1 MKVKVFQP
9 NRNGKIEFTRAE
21 LEKLL
26 NEIYEEGR
34 KDAPISWGSPFVYS
48 TPNYRDYNLTGGI
61 TLCNAD
67 KANGTIDNLTCTN
80 KTDGTKAISVS
91 MATPDL
97 QKLPEVVDSIITKSV
112 RDYYPKNAFET
123 LARELDF

>member
-48 TPNYRDYNLTGGI
+48 TPDYNLTGGI
-61 TLCNAD
+61 SLCSVD
-67 KANGTIDNLTCTN
+67 KADATIDNLTCTN
-80 KTDGTKAISVS
+80 KTDGAKAISIS

-97 QKLPEVVDSIITKSV
+97 QKLPEAVDSIITNSV
-112 RDYYPKNAFET
+112 RDYYPKNAFDA
-123 LARELDF
+123 LAKELNF